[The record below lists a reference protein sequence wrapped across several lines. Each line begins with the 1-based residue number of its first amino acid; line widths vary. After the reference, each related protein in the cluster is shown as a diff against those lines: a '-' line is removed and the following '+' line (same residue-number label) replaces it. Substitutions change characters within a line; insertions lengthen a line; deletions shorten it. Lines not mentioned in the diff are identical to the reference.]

1 MNDSPNDSRLPLTE
15 RKVVRRG
22 IIAGIAGFGA
32 AALAKAAGAG
42 KAEATTYTTLNNLG
56 ASTETYGLLSSPGG
70 PGSNPVLPVV
80 GSTNHGVIGSNTGVV
95 ALPMSS
101 GVAGAR
107 NASGTAG
114 VLGANGNGAG
124 VLGVSDS
131 GAGVQGQSTS
141 YVGLRGISQSFVGLV
156 GISSGSIGLYGYTT
170 AASVP
175 AFYAE
180 NLSGPGTS
188 VAGFFYGDVTVQG
201 NFTVTG
207 GAKNAAVPMPDGSE
221 AVVYCQ
227 ESPEPYFEDFGRGQ
241 LTNGVAN
248 VDIEREF
255 ASIVRRE
262 DYMVF
267 LTPGGDS
274 KGLYVSRQTP
284 QGFEVREAQG
294 GKSSLP
300 FTYRIVAR
308 RKDIEGKRLARVD
321 PKIKANLAAMR
332 ANTAAKQNAEP
343 SGLRNAAP
351 AAGSPLV
358 PIGPEIGTLRPGT
371 ER

>member
-1 MNDSPNDSRLPLTE
+1 MSINETPNDSFIPLTE

-32 AALAKAAGAG
+32 AALVKVAGAG
-42 KAEATTYTTLNNLG
+42 KAEADAAATLTGPSTAAYGLIGSPGTPQVPVSPVLG
-56 ASTETYGLLSSPGG
+56 ATI
-70 PGSNPVLPVV
+70 
-80 GSTNHGVIGSNTGVV
+80 HGVIGSNSSTAV
-95 ALPMSS
+95 LPIGS

-107 NASGTAG
+107 NGTGTAG
-114 VLGANGNGAG
+114 VLGVNASDGMG
-124 VLGVSDS
+124 VYGVSQS
-131 GAGVQGQSTS
+131 SAGVQGFSTS
-141 YVGLRGISQSFVGLV
+141 GVGLRGIPQGFVGLV
-156 GISSGSIGLYGYTT
+156 GISSASIGLYGYTT
-170 AASVP
+170 AQSVP

-188 VAGFFYGDVTVQG
+188 VAGYFYGDVTVEG

-207 GAKNAAVPMPDGSE
+207 AKHAAVPMPDGSE

-241 LTNGVAN
+241 LANGIAN
-248 VDIEREF
+248 IDLERDF

-267 LTPGGDS
+267 ITPGGDS

-300 FTYRIVAR
+300 FTYRIVAK
-308 RKDIEGKRLARVD
+308 RKDIEGKRLARID
-321 PKIKANLAAMR
+321 PKIKGNLAAMR
-332 ANTAAKQNAEP
+332 ANAAAKQ
-343 SGLRNAAP
+343 SAAP
-351 AAGSPLV
+351 LGQRNGTPGAGTPLV
-358 PIGPEIGTLRPGT
+358 PIGPDLGSPRPGP